1 MKYNISGLYAI
12 TPEEN
17 NTDRLLQKVALAFQG
32 GARVLQYRNKTGSLE
47 LRQVQ
52 AQVLRELSREY
63 NVPLIINDDA
73 LLAKQVDAD
82 GVHLGGEDG
91 SIAAARAL
99 LGADKLIGVSCYNQL
114 NLARI
119 AAGQGADYF
128 AFGAFYAST
137 IKPDACIASLEL
149 LKQARREFTRPL
161 VAIGGINPENAMPL
175 LAAGA
180 DALAVI
186 SALFSSPDIQQAAM
200 QFNLTIMAGK
210 PLSR

>member
-1 MKYNISGLYAI
+1 LKYNISGLYAI

>member
-1 MKYNISGLYAI
+1 MYAI